1 MLSLYRKKH
10 LTGLFQDFK
19 RIVMVDSNRMMKFS
33 LEQKISAA
41 PNVFAQDL
49 AGESILLHL
58 ETEQY
63 FGLDD
68 VGTQIWQSLVDN
80 NSIQNAI
87 NALLTEYDVEPTK
100 LHQDVENLV
109 EELLANELVEVSNM
123 D

>member
-1 MLSLYRKKH
+1 MLSLYRKKQ
-10 LTGLFQDFK
+10 LTESFQDFK
-19 RIVMVDSNRMMKFS
+19 RIVMVDSNRVMKFS

-49 AGESILLHL
+49 AGESILLNL
-58 ETEQY
+58 QTEQY

-68 VGTQIWQSLVDN
+68 VGTQIWQTLLEN

-87 NALLTEYDVEPTK
+87 NTLLAEYDVEPTK

-109 EELLANELVEVSNM
+109 EELLANELVEVSNS
-123 D
+123 